1 MSRVQIDSHTQFAPG
16 WDRRMIN
23 MYTKLQKCNPKVGP
37 CLPGFT
43 ACVTTSWRHAESS
56 CHVLSGL
63 GSNVST

>member
-37 CLPGFT
+37 CLPGLP
-43 ACVTTSWRHAESS
+43 HA
-56 CHVLSGL
+56 
-63 GSNVST
+63 